1 MALETIQMHH
11 TRPTESAFRSLIRT
25 LGLLK
30 RVMEPH
36 FARFGISGS
45 QWGVLRTLH
54 RAEEDGMPQLR
65 PTDLGDRLLIRPASV
80 SGAVDR
86 LVRLGLLAR
95 VASTTDQRA
104 KNVSLT
110 TAGRELVKRVLETHA
125 GQIEA
130 VLEGLNDAE
139 QQELHRLLE
148 RLGSHLELMADGR
161 LGAGAAQM
169 RGSEG
174 EL

>member
-1 MALETIQMHH
+1 MAVKTIEIQRG
-11 TRPTESAFRSLIRT
+11 RPTEMAFRSLIRT

-54 RAEEDGMPQLR
+54 RAEEDGMAELR
-65 PTDLGDRLLIRPASV
+65 LTDLGDRLLIRPASV

-86 LVRLGLLAR
+86 LQRLGLLAR

-104 KNVSLT
+104 KNVNLT
-110 TAGRELVKRVLETHA
+110 SAGRELVRRVLERHA
-125 GQIEA
+125 DHQRPRSGRK
-130 VLEGLNDAE
+130 DC
-139 QQELHRLLE
+139 RLKGSE
-148 RLGSHLELMADGR
+148 FFSRLGGIFR
-161 LGAGAAQM
+161 GPAGTNT
-169 RGSEG
+169 SEAN
-174 EL
+174 